1 MNIRLGLEQYL
12 DDWIAIRGGYRY
24 GANFTWDYD
33 RSDLSDLT
41 GSANYSA
48 WTAGAGVKYD
58 LDQDSFVRSILL
70 DYAAEYRD
78 VGNND
83 WQHVVSL
90 SAPFDLCA

>member
-1 MNIRLGLEQYL
+1 M
-12 DDWIAIRGGYRY
+12 
-24 GANFTWDYD
+24 
-33 RSDLSDLT
+33 
-41 GSANYSA
+41 
-48 WTAGAGVKYD
+48 KYD

-90 SAPFDLCA
+90 SLSAPIDLYA